1 MEAGQREGRKIGLPR
16 QDTFRQSSWMRIC
29 HVSVSLKTG
38 GLERVLAGLA
48 AHTNREKFEL
58 DFVAL
63 REEGRFASE
72 IRNTGARVELL
83 SAPNRWHMVNRLRN
97 FFRDRRIDIVHT
109 HNTYPHL
116 YGTLAA
122 RLARVPIVVNTR
134 HGQRIGHG
142 WKSKMLFRLAGI
154 WVDRFVAVSDDAAGL
169 CVKEDGLPAKKVSRI
184 WNGIDPADFAFHG
197 STCIPLAICVARLA
211 PEKDLATLIRATSI
225 AIESVPEL
233 RLRIIGGGPLRPQLE
248 TLANELR
255 LEGRVDFLGECENV
269 PELLGSSGFYVSPSL
284 SEGIS
289 LTILEAMAV
298 GLPVIATSVGGNPEV
313 VVEPETGILVP
324 AGCPERLA
332 LAMVQMCNKKGD
344 WISMGK
350 AGRRRVVQCFDVRMM
365 AENYQSLYKEL
376 LGSRSS

>member
-1 MEAGQREGRKIGLPR
+1 
-16 QDTFRQSSWMRIC
+16 MRIC

-48 AHTNREKFEL
+48 AHTDRKKFEL

-72 IRNTGARVELL
+72 IRKTGARVELL
-83 SAPNRWHMVNRLRN
+83 SAPNRWHLVYRLKSY
-97 FFRDRRIDIVHT
+97 FRDHRIDIVHT

-142 WKSKMLFRLAGI
+142 WKSKMLFRFAAR
-154 WVDRFVAVSDDAAGL
+154 WVDRIIAVSDDAAAL
-169 CVKEDGLPAKKVSRI
+169 CVNEDRIPAPKVTRI
-184 WNGIDPADFAFHG
+184 WNGIDPADFAFLG
-197 STCIPLAICVARLA
+197 SSGRPLAVCVARLA
-211 PEKDLATLIRATSI
+211 PEKDLATLLRATSI
-225 AIESVPEL
+225 AIQSVPEL
-233 RLRIIGGGPLRPQLE
+233 RLRIIGGGPLQRQLE
-248 TLANELR
+248 ALANELS
-255 LEGRVDFLGECENV
+255 LAGRIDFLGECENV

-313 VVEPETGILVP
+313 VDEPETGLLVP
-324 AGCPERLA
+324 AASPEKLA
-332 LAMVQMCNKKGD
+332 LAMVQMCKTKAD
-344 WISMGK
+344 WTSMGK
-350 AGRRRVVQCFDVRMM
+350 AGRRRVTQFFDVRMM
-365 AENYQSLYKEL
+365 AENYQSLYEEL
-376 LGSRSS
+376 LSSRSA